1 MGTEWYLVTAAGELH
16 YTEFCILADLYKG
29 GGGAVWGWGGLLPRL
44 CDGISP
50 TGRPMPAALPFFI
63 FTVKDNSGGNVEQA

>member
-29 GGGAVWGWGGLLPRL
+29 GGGGAV
-44 CDGISP
+44 
-50 TGRPMPAALPFFI
+50 
-63 FTVKDNSGGNVEQA
+63 

>member
-29 GGGAVWGWGGLLPRL
+29 GGGCSVRVRGSAS
-44 CDGISP
+44 SP
-50 TGRPMPAALPFFI
+50 
-63 FTVKDNSGGNVEQA
+63 V